1 MTAWASAQSRCRRRR
16 VARWPPQQSETEVQN
31 LQTSIGRHSKIPRLQ
46 VSVDHTLHVS
56 RGKTFRELER
66 ETHRFLLLQRSG
78 GQHVFDGCP
87 RDELHHQKIHVIEGV
102 EVVDGGDVG
111 VIELGEGTSLP
122 RGAASGISH
131 PRPALRSIPS
141 ERRRGPAARRG
152 HGKPRPCLRSL
163 PLRECDS
170 GRASDPT
177 WLRTPPARSLNR
189 VASVC

>member
-111 VIELGEGTSLP
+111 VIELGEGLRFLAEPLP
-122 RGAASGISH
+122 GFLIPDPPFGQYLQSDVAVQPLVVGTVNHAHASGPYLFENAI
-131 PRPALRSIPS
+131 AA
-141 ERRRGPAARRG
+141 ERATQ
-152 HGKPRPCLRSL
+152 HGFGL
-163 PLRECDS
+163 PLPE
-170 GRASDPT
+170 A
-177 WLRTPPARSLNR
+177 
-189 VASVC
+189 